1 MKSLHKKMS
10 SCEFSLHEIIQ
21 HANTRHSEEIP
32 TLLHCAAKCGLK
44 EVALLLMNCQGA
56 DQISRITNKY
66 GEDPATIAEK
76 HGHKEIQN
84 IIQQLT
90 IKFSKDDVNVEHL
103 DKEPEEIYV
112 DMVPYADGEGCDHGS
127 KESTFDER
135 EEISHNETLEENDK
149 VYPQNEDSNENPQL
163 TGYAKSPE
171 DISEGEINCKESD
184 ANQYR
189 NDTDKTS
196 GEVENREKKK
206 IKVFSDSDSDD
217 NILLSHLFGY
227 DKEEAQNVYHIY
239 TPDLPQSDNATVA
252 VEMKDGMMLKYS
264 QVGSEEECKHE
275 TESWNE
281 QDKCTE
287 EITDNNEEPLIVAST
302 DDDLYV
308 VFETS
313 TKDTQQKQT
322 YSVQEQTVQEPTSVS
337 AIECGAFY
345 TDPDYTEEIDKN
357 LPWNK
362 NMEYPEEGNRNED
375 DFEPHIVATT
385 EDDVYIAFQTSIKDK
400 PKGQGYVPALQPIGP
415 EPPFNQEW
423 ESGEYSIYNAV
434 GRVDSSLQDT
444 HWDEASYSY
453 TYDEEDPYSFAYEDD
468 DNLYMEFPF
477 ETTDAESGR
486 GNKSSFVHRA
496 PAPAPR
502 HGVPPTDSHAS
513 YISQVFQQ
521 KQEDKKMYGTIQHP
535 AILQKMEEKKL
546 YSTVSYPATGKMPTP
561 TQDIQSTFQQ
571 SLPTGQ
577 DELILLQE
585 KVKMGILSMDEALH
599 KFQLWQNEKA
609 SLDLLQKKKIRQL
622 RDSIIGDKPE
632 DEKLYDKITIVH
644 QPNVLPAKQRM
655 QSKDLDNSIYQRPFN
670 PAALKK

>member
-1 MKSLHKKMS
+1 MHVLLACKRR
-10 SCEFSLHEIIQ
+10 EIK
-21 HANTRHSEEIP
+21 A
-32 TLLHCAAKCGLK
+32 
-44 EVALLLMNCQGA
+44 
-56 DQISRITNKY
+56 
-66 GEDPATIAEK
+66 
-76 HGHKEIQN
+76 
-84 IIQQLT
+84 
-90 IKFSKDDVNVEHL
+90 SKDDVNVEHL

-135 EEISHNETLEENDK
+135 EEISHNETVEENDN
-149 VYPQNEDSNENPQL
+149 VYPQNEDSSENLQL
-163 TGYAKSPE
+163 TGNAKSPE
-171 DISEGEINCKESD
+171 DILEGKINCEESD

-189 NDTDKTS
+189 NDTDKSS
-196 GEVENREKKK
+196 GEVENREKQK

-217 NILLSHLFGY
+217 NILLPRLFGY

-239 TPDLPQSDNATVA
+239 TSDLPQYDNATMA
-252 VEMKDGMMLKYS
+252 VEMKDGMKLKYS

-281 QDKCTE
+281 QDKCSE
-287 EITDNNEEPLIVAST
+287 EKTDNNEEPLIVAST

-322 YSVQEQTVQEPTSVS
+322 YSVQEQTVPEPTSVS

-345 TDPDYTEEIDKN
+345 TDPDSPDNGDNENFSWNEVSIYPQEGNKAEYDDDTVIFANSEDDVYIVFQTSIKDKTRVQPSFSAQHSTSPVPPCNSGQEHGVSYNNQDYTEEIDKN

-362 NMEYPEEGNRNED
+362 DMEYPEEGNRNED

-423 ESGEYSIYNAV
+423 ESGESNIDNAV

-444 HWDEASYSY
+444 YWDEASYSS

-477 ETTDAESGR
+477 ETTDAESG
-486 GNKSSFVHRA
+486 GGSKSSFVHRA

-513 YISQVFQQ
+513 YISQETILTTIKNLESKH
-521 KQEDKKMYGTIQHP
+521 KQT
-535 AILQKMEEKKL
+535 
-546 YSTVSYPATGKMPTP
+546 PTP
-561 TQDIQSTFQQ
+561 DLTTQLQHQRQALKNAMAADSTKALKWTKQMFYEKSNKVDTLLASRLRKRTQAKHITNIRTPSGHTIDIPTRIAETFQKYFSDLFDQ
-571 SLPTGQ
+571 SP
-577 DELILLQE
+577 
-585 KVKMGILSMDEALH
+585 
-599 KFQLWQNEKA
+599 
-609 SLDLLQKKKIRQL
+609 
-622 RDSIIGDKPE
+622 
-632 DEKLYDKITIVH
+632 
-644 QPNVLPAKQRM
+644 
-655 QSKDLDNSIYQRPFN
+655 
-670 PAALKK
+670 